1 MKQLLQEILENNFKK
16 LENNHKESQ
25 QNLLKDLMKDFILNL
40 F

>member
-16 LENNHKESQ
+16 LENNLKESQ